1 MRACL
6 LVGLGGFVGSVL
18 RYGLSLLP
26 VTGRSGFPV
35 MTLVINVVGALLIGL
50 LVGLATRFEGFSSD
64 WLTFLKVGVCG
75 GFTTFS
81 TFALEL
87 NTLMGSGRVWTGIAY
102 VLASLALGVSAVW
115 LGRSIVA

>member
-26 VTGRSGFPV
+26 VTGRGGFPV
-35 MTLVINVVGALLIGL
+35 MTLIINVVGALLIGL
-50 LVGLATRFEGFSSD
+50 LVGLATRFEGLNTD

-87 NTLMGSGRVWTGIAY
+87 HTLMGSGRVWTGAAY
-102 VLASLALGVSAVW
+102 VVASLVLGVCAVW
-115 LGRSIVA
+115 LGRTLVA